1 MASSFVARLHRAFA
15 FTALLASAA
24 GLNGCSSSSSGGGP
38 VIDNLQVAS
47 TFAVSGLVYTSQ
59 GTISY
64 HDKGAAVTTLH
75 TKIPLYSLDAKSNI
89 VNGAETATNSPIVL
103 GFQSPN
109 MVASGT
115 KVEIDVS
122 VIDANGAE
130 SNVEVEQIAV
140 P

>member
-1 MASSFVARLHRAFA
+1 MRFVARLPRAFA
-15 FTALLASAA
+15 VTALLAPAA
-24 GLNGCSSSSSGGGP
+24 GLSGCSSSSSGGGP
-38 VIDNLQVAS
+38 VIDNLQVPS
-47 TFAVSGLVYTSQ
+47 TFTVAGLVYTSQ

-64 HDKGAAVTTLH
+64 HDNSAAVTTLH
-75 TKIPLYSLDAKSNI
+75 TKIPLYTLDAKSN
-89 VNGAETATNSPIVL
+89 VMSGTQTATNSPIVL

-130 SNVEVEQIAV
+130 SNVVVEHIAV

>member
-1 MASSFVARLHRAFA
+1 MRFVARLPRAFA
-15 FTALLASAA
+15 VTALLAPAA
-24 GLNGCSSSSSGGGP
+24 GLTGCSSSSSGGP
-38 VIDNLQVAS
+38 VIDSLQVAP

-64 HDKGAAVTTLH
+64 HDNSAAVTTLH
-75 TKIPLYSLDAKSNI
+75 TKIPLYTLDAKSN
-89 VNGAETATNSPIVL
+89 VKGTQTATNSPIVL

>member
-1 MASSFVARLHRAFA
+1 MRFVARLPRAFA
-15 FTALLASAA
+15 VTALLAPAA
-24 GLNGCSSSSSGGGP
+24 GLSGCSSSSSSGGP
-38 VIDNLQVAS
+38 VIDSLQVPS
-47 TFAVSGLVYTSQ
+47 TFGVSGLVYTAQ

-64 HDKGAAVTTLH
+64 HDNSAAVTTLH

-89 VNGAETATNSPIVL
+89 MDSTQTATNSPIIL

>member
-1 MASSFVARLHRAFA
+1 MGFVVRLIHALPTA
-15 FTALLASAA
+15 ALLAVGG
-24 GLNGCSSSSSGGGP
+24 GLSGCSSSSSSSDAP
-38 VIDNLQVAS
+38 VIDGLQVPS
-47 TFAVSGLVYTSQ
+47 TFTVSGMLYEVT

-64 HDKGAAVTTLH
+64 HDNGAAVTMLH
-75 TKIPLYSLDAKSNI
+75 TKIPLYSLDAKSN
-89 VNGAETATNSPIVL
+89 VMGMQQATNSPIVL
-103 GFQSPN
+103 GFQAPN

-130 SNVEVEQIAV
+130 SNVVVEHIAV